1 MKYFEQ
7 RSSTSDIATTFSHL
21 VKYQRKLKKKA
32 TLRIQTKGLYF
43 CKAFGASQG
52 TQQIL

>member
-1 MKYFEQ
+1 MKYFER
-7 RSSTSDIATTFSHL
+7 RSSTSDVATTFYYL
-21 VKYQRKLKKKA
+21 VKYQRKKA

>member
-1 MKYFEQ
+1 MKNFE
-7 RSSTSDIATTFSHL
+7 RGSSTSDIATTFSHL
-21 VKYQRKLKKKA
+21 VKYQRKKA

-52 TQQIL
+52 TQQML